1 MVKINFLKEIDI
13 WLSLIQGPE
22 QFKNKLYMILT
33 RNVHFAVKLLPN
45 SFELVLSKASPNEQ
59 RSDHVPRGVYWSFN
73 GENSQLGSIISTKGP
88 MTR

>member
-33 RNVHFAVKLLPN
+33 PNVHFAVKVLPN
-45 SFELVLSKASPNEQ
+45 SFELGSIKAP
-59 RSDHVPRGVYWSFN
+59 SDHVPRDVHWSFN
-73 GENSQLGSIISTKGP
+73 GENSQLGSIISTKGS